1 MFLLVAFGYSTWSLY
16 ILVATLEKK
25 DYLESVEVDAEKTW
39 NNLGIIPTVLS
50 DQIFPPSKQNGSLVN
65 NKSVWLQ

>member
-1 MFLLVAFGYSTWSLY
+1 MFLLVAFGYLVILY
-16 ILVATLEKK
+16 TRHNTRKK
-25 DYLESVEVDAEKTW
+25 NDYFESVEVDAEKTW